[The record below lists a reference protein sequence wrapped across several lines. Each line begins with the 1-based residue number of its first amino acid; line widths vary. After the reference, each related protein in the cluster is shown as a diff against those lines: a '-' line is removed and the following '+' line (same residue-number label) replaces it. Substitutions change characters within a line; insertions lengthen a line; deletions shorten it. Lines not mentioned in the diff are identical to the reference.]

1 MSKQSDYTAKKI
13 STNITVDGNIKKD
26 VWLNANWSTRFV
38 DMVTGQPG
46 IYNTQTA
53 IVCGYFTQ
61 SLPAFQRKVYH
72 PKGGVEA
79 FSNLVNFFGS

>member
-1 MSKQSDYTAKKI
+1 MKK
-13 STNITVDGNIKKD
+13 TFLK
-26 VWLNANWSTRFV
+26 ANWENLIMANYEV
-38 DMVTGQPG
+38 DPSLLKPYLPKG
-46 IYNTQTA
+46 
-53 IVCGYFTQ
+53 GYFTQ

>member
-1 MSKQSDYTAKKI
+1 MTADSHNNHRIGSFNKFI
-13 STNITVDGNIKKD
+13 G
-26 VWLNANWSTRFV
+26 AE
-38 DMVTGQPG
+38 G
-46 IYNTQTA
+46 TA
-53 IVCGYFTQ
+53 GGYFTQ